1 MTLTAMPQYDA
12 YKNSGIE
19 WLGDI
24 PKHWLL
30 KKAKYLLSEVNI
42 RSESGGERL
51 LSLSKYHGMVPKDSL
66 EERSGGAASLIGY
79 KKVSVNQ
86 LVVNKMQ
93 AVNGLLAVSSL
104 EGITSPD
111 YSVYEAK
118 GVYTTNIKYIEYLL
132 TQPEYLAEFKRRV
145 TGVMDGFIRLYT
157 DDLFAIKIIHPPLEE
172 QARLVSFLDDKTA
185 KIDEAIAIKEQQI
198 ALLNERKQIL
208 IQQAVTQGL
217 DPSVPMKDSNVAWIG
232 KIPEHWQ
239 IKRLKFVLDER
250 SERSLTGEEPLF
262 MVSQQYGLVVRAD
275 YHEKAV
281 VAASNIDSKIVY
293 KNDLVF
299 NKLKAHLGVFFKSNI
314 DFKGIV
320 SPDYAVYKIKDY
332 ISDTKILEL
341 LFRNPLYIEQFTI
354 RATGIVEGLIRL
366 YTSDLFD
373 ISIPIAPIDE
383 QLKILAHIEKMSAL
397 FDKTIEIHRDQC
409 EKLKE
414 YKTTLINS
422 AVTGKIKVV

>member
-1 MTLTAMPQYDA
+1 MMLTAMPQYDA

-42 RSESGGERL
+42 RSESGNERL

-86 LVVNKMQ
+86 LVINKMQ

-118 GVYTTNIKYIEYLL
+118 DVYTTNIKYIEYLL

-172 QARLVSFLDDKTA
+172 QARLVSFLDEKTA
-185 KIDEAIAIKEQQI
+185 KIDEAIAIKAQQI
-198 ALLNERKQIL
+198 SLLRERMQIL

-217 DPSVPMKDSNVAWIG
+217 DPTVPMKDSGVKWIG
-232 KIPEHWQ
+232 KIPEHWA
-239 IKRLKFVLDER
+239 IKQARYLFRVVRRNIRNGNEIKFSV
-250 SERSLTGEEPLF
+250 T
-262 MVSQQYGLVVRAD
+262 QKNGLVPTDEMKENSTQAESFD
-275 YHEKAV
+275 SFQLCHE
-281 VAASNIDSKIVY
+281 
-293 KNDLVF
+293 NDLVL
-299 NKLKAHLGVFFKSNI
+299 NKYKAHLGVFWRAYKR
-314 DFKGIV
+314 GIITNNYTVFTPLKDTLTKYYEILFHTSTYV
-320 SPDYAVYKIKDY
+320 SEFRSIVYGV
-332 ISDTKILEL
+332 TEGMM
-341 LFRNPLYIEQFTI
+341 PLYTNDFYSLETICPPFEEQKSIALHVMEIEKTHK
-354 RATGIVEGLIRL
+354 
-366 YTSDLFD
+366 
-373 ISIPIAPIDE
+373 ISISLLMN
-383 QLKILAHIEKMSAL
+383 QIETL
-397 FDKTIEIHRDQC
+397 N
-409 EKLKE
+409 E

>member
-1 MTLTAMPQYDA
+1 M
-12 YKNSGIE
+12 KNSG
-19 WLGDI
+19 
-24 PKHWLL
+24 
-30 KKAKYLLSEVNI
+30 
-42 RSESGGERL
+42 
-51 LSLSKYHGMVPKDSL
+51 
-66 EERSGGAASLIGY
+66 
-79 KKVSVNQ
+79 
-86 LVVNKMQ
+86 
-93 AVNGLLAVSSL
+93 
-104 EGITSPD
+104 
-111 YSVYEAK
+111 
-118 GVYTTNIKYIEYLL
+118 
-132 TQPEYLAEFKRRV
+132 
-145 TGVMDGFIRLYT
+145 
-157 DDLFAIKIIHPPLEE
+157 
-172 QARLVSFLDDKTA
+172 
-185 KIDEAIAIKEQQI
+185 
-198 ALLNERKQIL
+198 
-208 IQQAVTQGL
+208 
-217 DPSVPMKDSNVAWIG
+217 VAWIG

-239 IKRLKFVLDER
+239 VKRLKFVLDER

-281 VAASNIDSKIVY
+281 VAASNIDNKIVY

-299 NKLKAHLGVFFKSNI
+299 NKLKAHLGVFFKSNM
-314 DFKGIV
+314 DFKGLV
-320 SPDYAVYKIKDY
+320 SPDYAVYKVKDY

-373 ISIPIAPIDE
+373 ISIPIAPKDE
-383 QLKILAHIEKMSAL
+383 QLKILAHIEKMSVL

>member
-1 MTLTAMPQYDA
+1 MTLTAMQK
-12 YKNSGIE
+12 YKTYKWSGNPFF
-19 WLGDI
+19 GDI
-24 PKHWLL
+24 PSCWDIFPLL
-30 KKAKYLLSEVNI
+30 KVAKIKSIINKQDEELLSVYLDRGVIKFSDVDEKRTNVTSLDLSKYQFVENGDFVLNNQQAW
-42 RSESGGERL
+42 RGSVGVSEYIGIVSPAYL
-51 LSLSKYHGMVPKDSL
+51 VLSLSKEINSKYANYLFRDGSMVSQY
-66 EERSGGAASLIGY
+66 LIC
-79 KKVSVNQ
+79 S
-86 LVVNKMQ
+86 
-93 AVNGLLAVSSL
+93 
-104 EGITSPD
+104 
-111 YSVYEAK
+111 K
-118 GVYTTNIKYIEYLL
+118 GVGTIQRNLYWPHL
-132 TQPEYLAEFKRRV
+132 RR
-145 TGVMDGFIRLYT
+145 TIIALPSYNEQN
-157 DDLFAIKIIHPPLEE
+157 AI
-172 QARLVSFLDDKTA
+172 ANFLDAKTA
-185 KIDEAIAIKEQQI
+185 QIDEAIAIKEQQI
-198 ALLNERKQIL
+198 ALLNERKQTL

-217 DPSVPMKDSNVAWIG
+217 DPTVPMKNSGVAWIG

-239 IKRLKFVLDER
+239 VKRLKFVLDER

-299 NKLKAHLGVFFKSNI
+299 NKLKAHLGVFFKSNM
-314 DFKGIV
+314 DFKGLV
-320 SPDYAVYKIKDY
+320 SPDYAVYKVKDY

-373 ISIPIAPIDE
+373 ISIPIAPREE
-383 QLKILAHIEKMSAL
+383 QLEILVHIEKMSVL
-397 FDKTIEIHRDQC
+397 FDKAIEIHREQC